1 MSDQSGAVSQQQP
14 ERTASDF
21 EELRWGGNQTM
32 RSFEAI
38 LIEQCAPVLAGIKMA
53 GLFRYALK
61 PEEKIGWLL
70 GHWNR
75 VFAEKGLRLTS
86 LKQCQK
92 QKIYLIYVYRP
103 KQLEARLAQSEIQ
116 SFLSESGYEPS
127 ENYISYL
134 KRLTYRMCLYSDF
147 PHEIGIFL
155 GYPLGDVK
163 GFIQL
168 GGEACLCCG
177 TWKVYENVEEAQKRF
192 AQYKKCT
199 DLYQKLYADGR
210 PLLRMT
216 VAA

>member
-1 MSDQSGAVSQQQP
+1 MK
-14 ERTASDF
+14 T
-21 EELRWGGNQTM
+21 
-32 RSFEAI
+32 FEAI

-53 GLFRYALK
+53 GLFRYTLG
-61 PEEKIGWLL
+61 PEESISGLL
-70 GHWNR
+70 THWNQ
-75 VFAEKGLRLTS
+75 VFAQKGLRLTS

-103 KQLEARLAQSEIQ
+103 RQLKKRLADRQVQ
-116 SFLSESGYEPS
+116 AFLQKNGYES
-127 ENYISYL
+127 ADNYMSYL
-134 KRLTYRMCLYSDF
+134 KRLTYRMCLYSEF

-155 GYPLGDVK
+155 GYPLGDVL
-163 GFIQL
+163 GFMNL

-199 DLYQKLYADGR
+199 QLYQKLYAGGR